1 MARGGIIGYAPG
13 GDVEGESIRE
23 RRIRREFEEGQQ
35 YLDRQRRSKSE
46 QARQARLNSLYA
58 ELNNP
63 EITSEESAALTL
75 ELEQLRASQSLD
87 AVEPGGITELKQ
99 PQFKTD
105 TRSPQLRPFPQRPSS
120 LIDDSSV
127 GIATGGAAQD
137 TFDPPVGATTA
148 PPFTSVIGD
157 ATEAQILAA
166 FGADANAAATTRGDR
181 ARELMGLEGLMAERK
196 ALQGEARGLREERF
210 SPERMKKRTWRA
222 GLAGLGAKGLGG
234 FGSGATTERDLIDSE
249 RAAAAGISLAEVEKM
264 ITENRAMGMT
274 QFEAENKARVEVDG
288 IISEGGQI
296 AQGMLA
302 TDQQREAADLDRV
315 SRENIA
321 SARDETLLAQ
331 SRISAQRAPTDTM
344 YQLTTFT
351 NQALRGNPNLSAGEA
366 ASEGLA
372 LYNEA
377 QERLGLA
384 KLGQT
389 EQANFMSLQAK
400 ALEMAI
406 KAVDGQMPPLRGEA
420 REAEL
425 LRYQELFVEG
435 FTLPGKT
442 GPTVGTVRDGFRFNG
457 GDPNVRSNWEEI

>member
-1 MARGGIIGYAPG
+1 
-13 GDVEGESIRE
+13 
-23 RRIRREFEEGQQ
+23 
-35 YLDRQRRSKSE
+35 
-46 QARQARLNSLYA
+46 
-58 ELNNP
+58 
-63 EITSEESAALTL
+63 
-75 ELEQLRASQSLD
+75 
-87 AVEPGGITELKQ
+87 
-99 PQFKTD
+99 
-105 TRSPQLRPFPQRPSS
+105 
-120 LIDDSSV
+120 
-127 GIATGGAAQD
+127 
-137 TFDPPVGATTA
+137 
-148 PPFTSVIGD
+148 
-157 ATEAQILAA
+157 
-166 FGADANAAATTRGDR
+166 
-181 ARELMGLEGLMAERK
+181 
-196 ALQGEARGLREERF
+196 
-210 SPERMKKRTWRA
+210 
-222 GLAGLGAKGLGG
+222 
-234 FGSGATTERDLIDSE
+234 
-249 RAAAAGISLAEVEKM
+249 
-264 ITENRAMGMT
+264 MT

-435 FTLPGKT
+435 LPYRERQGQQWGPLEMDLGLTGVTLTSAVTGKRYRR
-442 GPTVGTVRDGFRFNG
+442 G
-457 GDPNVRSNWEEI
+457 